1 MRRAFFLVL
10 TWGAVSILPGIARA
24 QTPPPAAAAFRVG
37 VVDMSR
43 VSQAYLRYQEASKVL
58 EARKN
63 DLQTGVTRQE
73 EEVVS
78 LIEEL
83 DRIRA
88 TAAPEEIQ
96 RRRRAIEDRDRD
108 LADFVERTNRELR
121 DSLLALNLRTRREVE
136 QVVEEV
142 ARAAGSALVLE
153 RNFALFAAADLD
165 LTDRV
170 VSRLNESF
178 PVLPPDQAIPPLP
191 EGFGEEAAAEGAPGA
206 PTGRNTAWPEPRR
219 EGFRS
224 RIVPRTQ

>member
-1 MRRAFFLVL
+1 MRRFFLVL

-24 QTPPPAAAAFRVG
+24 QTPPPAAAAFRIG
-37 VVDMSR
+37 VVDMAR
-43 VSQAYLRYQEASKVL
+43 VSQEYRRYQEASKVL
-58 EARKN
+58 EARKD
-63 DLQTGVTRQE
+63 DLQAGVTRQE

-88 TAAPEEIQ
+88 TAAPEEVQ
-96 RRRRAIEDRDRD
+96 RRRRAIEDKDRD
-108 LADFVERTNRELR
+108 LADYVDRTNRELR
-121 DSLLALNLRTRREVE
+121 DSLVALNLRTRREVE

-153 RNFALFAAADLD
+153 RNFTLFAAADLD

-170 VSRLNESF
+170 IARLNETF

-191 EGFGEEAAAEGAPGA
+191 AGVGEGAAAEGVSGP
-206 PTGRNTAWPEPRR
+206 PTGRSTAWPEPRR

-224 RIVPRTQ
+224 RFIPRAP